1 MLRPPAARCGKLRNL
16 CFAGPRVGGGEPSL
30 KHGTPGPGWAVF
42 RPASSPTSPPPRRY
56 VEAKPGASRM
66 QSIPAQNFLQCALDG
81 AKDGA
86 LRAERE
92 VYVTAPLLLL

>member
-1 MLRPPAARCGKLRNL
+1 MGRFPPRLL
-16 CFAGPRVGGGEPSL
+16 
-30 KHGTPGPGWAVF
+30 TPAP
-42 RPASSPTSPPPRRY
+42 PPPRRY